1 MARLLVTGAA
11 GYLGSWIVKTLLDE
25 GHEVRGSVRDLH
37 DQDKTR
43 HLQALARQHPGR
55 LHLFE
60 ADLLRPGSFDAAAA
74 QCEIIIHCASPYR
87 LQGWAD
93 AQKELIEP
101 AVRGT
106 EQVLQA
112 ATRSASVRRIV
123 LTSSIVACSASHAET
138 QQQHG
143 GVLSEAAWNASSQ
156 LKVDPYALSKT
167 QAERRAWALVEQQSR
182 WDLVTLNPGAIFG
195 PSLSFRVDAESVAMM
210 RQFARGQ
217 FRSGVPDLQLG
228 IVDVRD
234 VALAHARAALRSQA
248 QGRHVLV
255 AEPRTLLE
263 LGETLAMLAPTLK
276 PQLPRRTLP
285 AWLIW
290 LLGPMVGLSRR
301 FVQDNVGLRTQYAN
315 AKSRDALG
323 LRYRPV
329 EETLADHLQQLQ
341 RDGLLMP

>member
-25 GHEVRGSVRDLH
+25 GHEVHGSVRDLN
-37 DQDKTR
+37 DPGKTR
-43 HLQALARQHPGR
+43 HLLALARQHPGR

-60 ADLLRPGSFDAAAA
+60 ADLLRPGSFDGAAA
-74 QCEIIIHCASPYR
+74 QCEIILHSASPYR
-87 LQGWAD
+87 LQGWVD

-101 AVRGT
+101 ALHGT
-106 EQVLQA
+106 EEVLQA
-112 ATRSASVRRIV
+112 AARNPGVRRVV

-138 QQQHG
+138 RQRHG
-143 GVLSEAAWNASSQ
+143 GVLDEEAWNDSSQ
-156 LKVDPYALSKT
+156 LAIDPYALSKT
-167 QAERRAWALVEQQSR
+167 LAERRAWALAGPPSH

-195 PSLSFRVDAESVAMM
+195 PSLSQRVDAESVSMM
-210 RQFARGQ
+210 RQFATGQ

-234 VALAHARAALRSQA
+234 VAQAHVRAALQPQA

-263 LGETLAMLAPTLK
+263 LGRALAALAPDLS
-276 PQLPRRTLP
+276 QGLPRRTLP
-285 AWLIW
+285 RWLIW
-290 LLGPMVGLSRR
+290 LLGPLVGLSRH
-301 FVQDNVGLRTQYAN
+301 FVRDNVGLRTQYVN
-315 AKSRDALG
+315 AKSQRTLG

-329 EETLADHLQQLQ
+329 EETLADHLRQLQ
-341 RDGLLMP
+341 RDGLLSP